1 MSEIAWR
8 VDIEIRSCR
17 QEPAPLVWWRLG
29 GRGLIA
35 RTLLDE
41 IPASRD

>member
-1 MSEIAWR
+1 MSEKAWGI
-8 VDIEIRSCR
+8 DIDTRSCR
-17 QEPAPLVWWRLG
+17 QEPAPPVWRRLG